1 MFGLWMPELFDF
13 DPKIGFL
20 VKNCIFSRLEL
31 FFLCFS
37 PSFLVFLFGGP
48 SRTRVPRT
56 RENYHLTCKRKRAL
70 RTREIDT
77 SSFFEGNG
85 EYAQEK
91 FPRCAKLF
99 LKNSLATM
107 DGIIW
112 ICKVSKSSTLA
123 RLIITYLYFLQNVN
137 IFMFRKISGE
147 SIFEIYPNKSG
158 RPKFIFIST
167 LWKKISC
174 WKHFGMLGFSNKN
187 VFHIMKAFSVL

>member
-1 MFGLWMPELFDF
+1 MICWKRFRAARAYFKKNILGKMSDIL
-13 DPKIGFL
+13 KI
-20 VKNCIFSRLEL
+20 SRAARL
-31 FFLCFS
+31 FFKELTYKYGRYIS
-37 PSFLVFLFGGP
+37 KFLRCARLFLKNVCIKI
-48 SRTRVPRT
+48 S
-56 RENYHLTCKRKRAL
+56 
-70 RTREIDT
+70 DT
-77 SSFFEGNG
+77 FKN
-85 EYAQEK
+85 
-91 FPRCAKLF
+91 FPRCAQLF

-174 WKHFGMLGFSNKN
+174 WKHFGMLGFSNKKS
-187 VFHIMKAFSVL
+187 FSYYESFSVL

>member
-1 MFGLWMPELFDF
+1 MSDIFKNFPRRAYFSKNLRINMEDISKFLRCAHLFLKNVCI
-13 DPKIGFL
+13 KISDTF
-20 VKNCIFSRLEL
+20 KN
-31 FFLCFS
+31 
-37 PSFLVFLFGGP
+37 
-48 SRTRVPRT
+48 
-56 RENYHLTCKRKRAL
+56 
-70 RTREIDT
+70 
-77 SSFFEGNG
+77 
-85 EYAQEK
+85 
-91 FPRCAKLF
+91 FPRCAQLF

-137 IFMFRKISGE
+137 ILMLRKISGE

-174 WKHFGMLGFSNKN
+174 
-187 VFHIMKAFSVL
+187 

>member
-1 MFGLWMPELFDF
+1 MICWKLFRAARAYF
-13 DPKIGFL
+13 Q
-20 VKNCIFSRLEL
+20 KNL
-31 FFLCFS
+31 
-37 PSFLVFLFGGP
+37 
-48 SRTRVPRT
+48 
-56 RENYHLTCKRKRAL
+56 L
-70 RTREIDT
+70 RRNEWYI
-77 SSFFEGNG
+77 
-85 EYAQEK
+85 EK
-91 FPRCAKLF
+91 FPRCARLFFKELTYKYGRYISKFLCCARPFLKNVCIKISDTFKTFPRCAQLF

-123 RLIITYLYFLQNVN
+123 RLIITHPYFLQNVN
-137 IFMFRKISGE
+137 IFTLRKISGE

-174 WKHFGMLGFSNKN
+174 WKHFGMLGFSNKE